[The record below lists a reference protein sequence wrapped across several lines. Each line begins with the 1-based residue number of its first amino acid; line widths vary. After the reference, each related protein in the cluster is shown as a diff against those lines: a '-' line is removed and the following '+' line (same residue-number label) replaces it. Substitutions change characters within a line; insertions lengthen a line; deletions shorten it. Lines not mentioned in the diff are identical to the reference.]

1 MGRLARF
8 VSLPGHRRPS
18 RAKIRAV
25 RALGVSRPGVW
36 IRRVCLAEA
45 RRERERVLD
54 ERDPENLADWTLT
67 DTRDARILL
76 DALKRKS

>member
-1 MGRLARF
+1 MRAGLAKVLIKWGR
-8 VSLPGHRRPS
+8 
-18 RAKIRAV
+18 
-25 RALGVSRPGVW
+25 
-36 IRRVCLAEA
+36 LAEA

-54 ERDPENLADWTLT
+54 ERDPENLADWTLK